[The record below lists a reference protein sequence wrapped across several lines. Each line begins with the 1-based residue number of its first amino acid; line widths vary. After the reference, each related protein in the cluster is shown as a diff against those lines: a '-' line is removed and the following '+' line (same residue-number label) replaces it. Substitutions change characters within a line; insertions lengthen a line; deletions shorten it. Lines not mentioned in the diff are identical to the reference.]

1 MLTVDDLKY
10 LELITDK
17 SRLVGTNY
25 FEFYPSDCLELPTC
39 WNEGS
44 LYISDMSFSAIAPA
58 FERAVP
64 TFGYNDFNRF
74 SADELRNV
82 ERELS
87 AFIATLES
95 ATSHDQI
102 LPGYQIERWS
112 GVPIESLV
120 PALVHAVSGISA
132 FCRKSREQPGVLW
145 VLGM

>member
-1 MLTVDDLKY
+1 MLTTDDLNY

-17 SRLVGTNY
+17 SRLVGTCY
-25 FEFYPSDCLELPTC
+25 FEFYLSDCLANPTC
-39 WNEGS
+39 WNGGS
-44 LYISDMSFSAIAPA
+44 LYIADTGFDLIAPA

-64 TFGYNDFNRF
+64 TFCYYDFNRF

-87 AFIATLES
+87 AFMATLKA
-95 ATSHDQI
+95 ATSHGQF
-102 LPGYQIERWS
+102 LSQHQVEHWS

-120 PALVHAVSGISA
+120 PDLVHAVSGISA
-132 FCRKSREQPGVLW
+132 FCRNAREQLGVLW